1 MFTADEDR
9 FCMQYL
15 ADLLR
20 KAVEWGILSE
30 SDLYTTEEQVLDKLL
45 QDERTAGLWKEYTCF
60 SQIRSSAEPVEG
72 IYCVNVP
79 SKLRYI
85 DPLVVQEGYS
95 NVYRSQK

>member
-1 MFTADEDR
+1 MNSRMFTADEDR

-45 QDERTAGLWKEYTCF
+45 QDERAAGLWEEYTLFFPNPQQRRAGGGNILC
-60 SQIRSSAEPVEG
+60 
-72 IYCVNVP
+72 
-79 SKLRYI
+79 
-85 DPLVVQEGYS
+85 
-95 NVYRSQK
+95 